1 MACSETAGIEM
12 PALGRPLRLG
22 MLYDCRSD
30 TLIPG
35 ITLWNTNTLNKQ
47 VGTTMQHKTEF
58 QIIASD
64 TMEAKASALS
74 LSGSLKA
81 SFLGGLVEVNGSAAF
96 LNDTKKSQNQARV
109 TLQYSTTTKFEQLAI
124 SHSEHQNIS
133 YPAVYDQ
140 NKATHVVTA
149 VLYGAQAFF
158 VFDREVSSTESIEE
172 IQGKMKL
179 MIEKLPKIS
188 GGGEG
193 PVKMEYKK
201 ASEAENVSCTFYGD
215 FALENNPVTYLDAM
229 EICSTLPKLL
239 GDSGEKAVPVRV
251 WLYPLTKLDSRAA
264 QLVREISRVL
274 IFDAQTAL
282 EQLTELDMR
291 GNDMMKN
298 PIATTFPE
306 IKKKIQQ
313 FKDLCQQ
320 HRQTFQQQLARILPA
335 IRGAEAEERALVD
348 ILKSKEQSPFNTQRL
363 NEFLDTKEQEMNLV
377 DSYLARLQNVEVISS
392 KSELEK
398 IVLCPKHDSVVCFT
412 LTSLH
417 NKEPYL
423 SDLTFWLRRQFLEKI
438 HDSASANS
446 PSEKSD
452 SKQWF
457 ENEKI
462 RRKAR
467 KFAKSFLDFTNI
479 NKSHGNTQFIVASVP
494 DEDHPGATIYLYEDG
509 ELVSTSF
516 EPPSKPLP
524 PLIDGIRHNCV
535 QLTFNPSDFERAAI
549 SGYRAEYRI
558 VGQENWTAVNV
569 NNTQVTFTVTGLRA
583 NTEYQFR
590 YAAVTKPGLS
600 ESSDVSDPVKT
611 LPPTSS
617 PGKPEKAT
625 VESSSIALT
634 RESPS
639 VTGDGVSIRE
649 CKVEYKEEVE
659 GERYEEKDKWLGQ
672 RTGERTG
679 SCNTD
684 GLRPETTYRFQASS
698 VCADGAV
705 RDPSEDSWISTLEK
719 GPRAATLSTEKSKL
733 RIVLV
738 GKTGAG
744 KSATGNNI
752 LGKTEFESKLAAK
765 SVTVK
770 CNKKRRDWN
779 SRDIAVIDTPGLFD
793 TKTPLKKTMKEIG
806 RCVVVSSPGP
816 HAIVLVMQLGRF
828 TEEEKKTVERIQDI
842 FGDKAVEY
850 MVFLFT
856 RKDDLGDMTLH
867 DYLKALDD
875 KDLQKLMDKCGNR
888 CCAFNNKA
896 EGQEQ
901 DDQISE
907 LIAITDKM
915 VQRNGGSHYTNGMY
929 EYAQKKLQEKIE
941 MLKELCKEEMDKKKR
956 EVTFQYEEECKK
968 TDEELQ
974 KEGAYNENT
983 SKQLREAHRQKFE
996 KALKKIYTEYE
1007 TQLHELRERVD
1018 EDVTIIETILG
1029 AFSSVFSKIPHW
1041 FK

>member
-22 MLYDCRSD
+22 MLYDCCSD

-35 ITLWNTNTLNKQ
+35 ITLWNTDTLTKQ

-96 LNDTKKSQNQARV
+96 LNDTKKSKNQARV

-124 SHSEHQNIS
+124 SHSEQQNIS

-158 VFDREVSSTESIEE
+158 VFDREVSSTESVEE

-188 GGGEG
+188 GGEG

-201 ASEAENVSCTFYGD
+201 APEAENVSCTFYGD

-229 EICSTLPKLL
+229 EIWSTLPKLL

-291 GNDMMKN
+291 ANDMMKN

-335 IRGAEAEERALVD
+335 IRGGGAEEEALMD

-363 NEFLDTKEQEMNLV
+363 NEFLDKKEQEMNLV

-438 HDSASANS
+438 HDSASASS
-446 PSEKSD
+446 PSDKSN

-457 ENEKI
+457 KNEKI
-462 RRKAR
+462 RRNAR
-467 KFAKSFLDFTNI
+467 TFAKSFLDFTNV

-509 ELVSTSF
+509 ELVSTNF

-524 PLIDGIRHNCV
+524 PQIDGIRHDRV
-535 QLTFNPSDFERAAI
+535 QLTFNPAAYGRAAI

-569 NNTQVTFTVTGLRA
+569 NNTQETFTVTGLRA

-590 YAAVTKPGLS
+590 YAAVSKPGLS
-600 ESSDVSDPVKT
+600 ESSDMSDPVKT
-611 LPPTSS
+611 LPPTSP
-617 PGKPEKAT
+617 PGKPETAT

-649 CKVEYKEEVE
+649 RKVKYKEEVE
-659 GERYEEKDKWLGQ
+659 GERYEEKDKCLGQ

-684 GLRPETTYRFQASS
+684 GLKPETTYRFQASV
-698 VCADGAV
+698 VCVDGAV
-705 RDPSEDSWISTLEK
+705 RDPS
-719 GPRAATLSTEKSKL
+719 PRAATSSTEKSKL

-744 KSATGNNI
+744 KSATGNTI
-752 LGKTEFESKLAAK
+752 LGKTVFESKLAAK
-765 SVTVK
+765 SVTRK
-770 CNKKRRDWN
+770 CTKKRRYWN
-779 SRDIAVIDTPGLFD
+779 GRDIAVIDTPGLFD
-793 TKTPLKKTMKEIG
+793 TKTSLKKTMKEIG
-806 RCVVVSSPGP
+806 RCVVVSTPGP
-816 HAIVLVMQLGRF
+816 HAIVLVMQLCRF
-828 TEEEKKTVERIQDI
+828 TEEEKKTVERIQEI
-842 FGDKAVEY
+842 FGDKAAEY
-850 MVFLFT
+850 MIFLFT
-856 RKDDLGDMTLH
+856 RKDELGDRSLH

-875 KDLQKLMDKCGNR
+875 KDLQKLMKKCGNR

-907 LIAITDKM
+907 LIEMTDKM
-915 VQRNGGSHYTNGMY
+915 VQRNGGSYYTNDMY

-956 EVTFQYEEECKK
+956 EVTSQYEEECKK

-974 KEGAYNENT
+974 KEGSYNENT
-983 SKQLREAHRQKFE
+983 SKQLKEAHRQKLE
-996 KALKKIYTEYE
+996 KALKNIYTDYE
-1007 TQLHELRERVD
+1007 AQLHELRERVD
-1018 EDVTIIETILG
+1018 EDVTIIESILG
-1029 AFSSVFSKIPHW
+1029 AFSSVFSKITDW
-1041 FK
+1041 FKQ